1 MTAKTFRAPTML
13 EALQQVQ
20 HELGT
25 DAIVLS
31 MREVPSGPLWQAWRK
46 PACEVVAASRQ
57 DFINGHN
64 DDAAIKHDLAQ
75 TGDVE
80 KQMADDAVERIL
92 SALQKNGVIQNPVQA
107 GRDAPA
113 NPVAVPSVK
122 QSDYEVRAIKPEA
135 EDLIGAP
142 LKEDSQIP
150 PALAKI
156 KKQLTAQGLDRS
168 LIRKLITN
176 TVQVVNP
183 QVLNTP
189 DRLQAYLQ
197 RQLEAGIKSQ
207 NQPMMIPPSRVMC
220 MIGTSG
226 SGKTS
231 LCAKLASHYSL
242 TVGKQ
247 VVWVSADTFRMAG
260 ISEARTYADAIGVKL
275 RTVYTPEDL
284 REVLKEEQSADL
296 VLVDMPGSNPFDEDE
311 VAEIGGFLA
320 ELPAQS
326 LYLVAAATTKESD
339 LAQFVASYGPFR
351 IRGLMITKADETYT
365 FGDAYN
371 LAWRSQLP
379 IFFYTNG
386 HQAVG
391 NLLSGEVDK
400 LVGALF
406 GKGMK

>member
-1 MTAKTFRAPTML
+1 MTAKTYRAPTML

-20 HELGT
+20 RDLGT

-46 PACEVVAASRQ
+46 PACEVVAASRL
-57 DFINGHN
+57 DFVNGHN
-64 DDAAIKHDLAQ
+64 DDAPMRSVS
-75 TGDVE
+75 G
-80 KQMADDAVERIL
+80 KQADISNQLADDAVDRIL

-107 GRDAPA
+107 GRDAPT
-113 NPVAVPSVK
+113 NPLAEPHP
-122 QSDYEVRAIKPEA
+122 QLPEFEVRVIKPEA

-150 PALAKI
+150 PALARL

-168 LIRKLITN
+168 LIRKLIMN

-183 QVLNTP
+183 QVLNNP
-189 DRLQAYLQ
+189 DRLLSFLQ

-207 NQPMMIPPSRVMC
+207 NQTMLQPPNRVMC

-242 TVGKQ
+242 TMGKQ
-247 VVWVSADTFRMAG
+247 VVWVSADTFRTAG
-260 ISEARTYADAIGVKL
+260 ISEARTYTDAIGVRL

-284 REVLKEEQSADL
+284 REVLKEEQNADL

-311 VAEIGGFLA
+311 VAEIGGFLS
-320 ELPAQS
+320 ELPGQS
-326 LYLVAAATTKESD
+326 LFLVAAATTKESD

-391 NLLSGEVDK
+391 NLLPGDVDK

-406 GKGMK
+406 GKGIR